1 MTPTEAVR
9 LLQRPPSEVVFNA
22 LRLDEH
28 ARTRQPTSRPTRP
41 TVRPMPVSRQPDGEE
56 LRWEHPGVGPAV
68 PLICEFITEHRQ
80 EFVVAPICRALTEAG
95 LPIASRTVSD
105 VLDR

>member
-1 MTPTEAVR
+1 
-9 LLQRPPSEVVFNA
+9 
-22 LRLDEH
+22 
-28 ARTRQPTSRPTRP
+28 
-41 TVRPMPVSRQPDGEE
+41 
-56 LRWEHPGVGPAV
+56 VGPAV